1 MITLNAL
8 FPIFVL
14 ICLGK
19 TLRQFG
25 YTSKSYLDTSDKL
38 IYYIFFPVLLF
49 WKIGGSSQAAGFDVH
64 FIMATL
70 LAIGVAVI
78 LSLVIIAFGPVTPFQ
93 AGSFAQSCYRFNTY
107 IGVAVVLNSFGEVGI
122 AYFGILIALVIPIIN
137 VCAVS
142 TLIWFS
148 DEKPGSG
155 GKILVIVRA
164 IVANPLIIG
173 CLLGLIYA
181 RIFNTFPTFID
192 NALQMMSMVTLP
204 LALLSIGGA
213 LTFKGMFKNLNLSL
227 LAALCK
233 IVILPLTGYLIYR
246 LVGVEGVPFKVG
258 MIFFCLPTSTAL
270 YVLSSQLNSDTEL
283 ASSAIVVSTTLSFF
297 SLFVALLL

>member
-8 FPIFVL
+8 FPIFIL

-19 TLRQFG
+19 SLRHFG
-25 YTSKSYLDTSDKL
+25 YTSKTYLDTSDKL

-49 WKIGGSSQAAGFDVH
+49 WKIGGSSQAAGFD
-64 FIMATL
+64 FRWIMATL
-70 LAIGVAVI
+70 LALGIIVI
-78 LSLVIIAFGPVTPFQ
+78 LSLVIISMGPVSSFQ

-107 IGVAVVLNSFGEVGI
+107 IGVAVVLNSLGEVGI
-122 AYFGILIALVIPIIN
+122 AHFGILIALVIPIIN

-148 DEKPGSG
+148 EKKPESGS
-155 GKILVIVRA
+155 KSIVILRSL
-164 IVANPLIIG
+164 VANPLIIG
-173 CLLGLIYA
+173 CILGLIYA
-181 RIFNTFPTFID
+181 RIFSSFPTFID
-192 NALQMMSMVTLP
+192 NGLQMMSMVTLP

-233 IVILPLTGYLIYR
+233 LVMLPLVGYLVYR
-246 LVGVEGVPFKVG
+246 LAGVQGVPFKVG

-270 YVLSSQLNSDTEL
+270 YVLSSQLNSDTDL
-283 ASSAIVVSTTLSFF
+283 ASSTIVVSTILSFF
-297 SLFVALLL
+297 SLSVALLL

>member
-1 MITLNAL
+1 M
-8 FPIFVL
+8 L

-19 TLRQFG
+19 LLRHFE

-49 WKIGGSSQAAGFDVH
+49 WKIGGSSQAGGFDFH

-70 LAIGVAVI
+70 LALGLVVV
-78 LSLVIIAFGPVTPFQ
+78 LSLVIIVFGPVNSFQ

-107 IGVAVVLNSFGEVGI
+107 IGVAVVLNSLGETGI
-122 AYFGILIALVIPIIN
+122 AYFGILIALAIPVIH

-148 DEKPGSG
+148 EKKPGSG
-155 GKILVIVRA
+155 RKSVVILRSL
-164 IVANPLIIG
+164 VANPLIIG
-173 CLLGLIYA
+173 CILGLIYA
-181 RIFNTFPTFID
+181 RTINTFPTFVD

-213 LTFKGMFKNLNLSL
+213 LTFKGMFRNINLSL
-227 LAALCK
+227 IAALCK
-233 IVILPLTGYLIYR
+233 LLILPLSGYLIYR
-246 LVGVEGVPFKVG
+246 LTGVEGIPFRVG
-258 MIFFCLPTSTAL
+258 MIFLCLPTSTAL

-283 ASSAIVVSTTLSFF
+283 ASSTIVVSTILSFF
-297 SLFVALLL
+297 SLSVALVL

>member
-1 MITLNAL
+1 VITLNAL

-19 TLRQFG
+19 SLRHFG
-25 YTSKSYLDTSDKL
+25 YTSKSFLDTSDKL

-49 WKIGGSSQAAGFDVH
+49 WKIGGSSQAGGFDVH

-70 LAIGVAVI
+70 LA
-78 LSLVIIAFGPVTPFQ
+78 LVIGIAVSLLFIIFGPVSSFQ

-107 IGVAVVLNSFGEVGI
+107 IGVAVVLNSLGETGI
-122 AYFGILIALVIPIIN
+122 AYFGILIALLIPVIN

-148 DEKPGSG
+148 EQQPGSEN
-155 GKILVIVRA
+155 KSVVILRSL
-164 IVANPLIIG
+164 VANPLIIG
-173 CLLGLIYA
+173 CMLGLIYA
-181 RIFNTFPTFID
+181 RTFNTFPTFID

-204 LALLSIGGA
+204 MALLSIGGA
-213 LTFKGMFKNLNLSL
+213 LTFKGMSRNINLSL
-227 LAALCK
+227 VAAFCK
-233 IVILPLTGYLIYR
+233 LVILPVSGYLIYQFA
-246 LVGVEGVPFKVG
+246 GVEGVPFKVG
-258 MIFFCLPTSTAL
+258 MLFLCLPTSTAL

-283 ASSAIVVSTTLSFF
+283 ASSAIVVSTIFSFLSL
-297 SLFVALLL
+297 SVALVV